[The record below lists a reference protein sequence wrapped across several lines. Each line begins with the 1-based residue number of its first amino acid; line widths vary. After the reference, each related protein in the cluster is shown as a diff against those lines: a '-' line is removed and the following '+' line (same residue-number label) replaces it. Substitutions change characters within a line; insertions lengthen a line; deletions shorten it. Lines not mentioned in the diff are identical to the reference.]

1 MILCEL
7 IGEVCKGIEFK
18 KGKVK
23 EVYDIP
29 RADVLDFLRKKRKSV
44 RGLLVNPAHFF
55 YRSVK
60 RIYRDV
66 AKKIVD
72 EEFPILKD
80 RVWQKFD
87 DSKGRLHLVSVDGTE
102 IEFAKEIIKASRVNC
117 EILDLSAFNVTNFVL
132 KFYEEIKDGVIVNLT
147 KDTVYTVYVKD
158 KKPFWGNSFSQE
170 KFPELL
176 RKQINFVRSVTRVPR
191 DGFHIY
197 LNIATKSWSKDIQS
211 LKDSLN
217 MDVVLIDPT
226 GIAKNL
232 RSITEDIPSVY
243 TALVGLSMRF

>member
-7 IGEVCKGIEFK
+7 LGESCKGIELK

-29 RADVLDFLRKKRKSV
+29 RSDVLDFLKKKRKSV

-55 YRSVK
+55 YKSIQ
-60 RIYRDV
+60 RIYKDV
-66 AKKIVD
+66 AKRIVD
-72 EEFPILKD
+72 EEFPSLKD
-80 RVWQKFD
+80 RVWQRYE
-87 DSKGRLHLVSVDGTE
+87 DSKGHVHLVSVDGNE

-132 KFYEEIKDGVIVNLT
+132 RFYEEIKNGVIVNLT
-147 KDTVYTVYVKD
+147 KDTVYTVYIKN

-170 KFPELL
+170 KFPEFLK
-176 RKQINFVRSVTRVPR
+176 KQINFIRSVTHIPEES
-191 DGFHIY
+191 FHIY
-197 LNIATKSWSKDIQS
+197 LNVATKSWSKDIQS

-232 RSITEDIPSVY
+232 RSVTEDIPSVY